1 MRTYIEHLR
10 TKPEHTKN
18 QIAFGVSAIVTF
30 FIFMFWL
37 SGQSISLSDSQE
49 VAKKNESPFAAIGTM
64 SANIIDA
71 IKTGFGKNEVYVA
84 PDIEVLPGGDKK

>member
-18 QIAFGVSAIVTF
+18 QIAFGVSAVVTF

-37 SGQSISLSDSQE
+37 SGQSISLSDSGT
-49 VAKKNESPFAAIGTM
+49 VAKKEESPFKAIGTM
-64 SANIIDA
+64 SANLIDS
-71 IKTGFGKNEVYVA
+71 IKVGFGKTEEYVA
-84 PDIEVLPGGDKK
+84 PDIEVLPGNK